1 MVDHPKNAKEYQ
13 KSKKVE
19 EMAGETS
26 GLIFKIGFKTKTQAT
41 TDSNVDSQEE
51 MAGELDL
58 VVGTKDTDS
67 EFSERLMLYCYFMLP
82 L

>member
-41 TDSNVDSQEE
+41 TDSIVDSQEE
-51 MAGELDL
+51 IAEELDP
-58 VVGTKDTDS
+58 TKDMDG
-67 EFSERLMLYCYFMLP
+67 EFSELLMTYCYFMLP